1 MEILHLSSLIGKE
14 IADLKSHYVPENEYG
29 LQSFHSFIKL
39 TDGTIIDI
47 PKFDDDI
54 YLHLTKENLEYL
66 NSMFESGEKI
76 DEKTRALIVCQKITD
91 LFFCYYNNEVD
102 IDYSAFIKLS
112 NNLYLSEKNFG
123 PIGLT
128 DINFT
133 ILNEEQFN
141 SEKQRLQSFDVV
153 VKKFKY

>member
-1 MEILHLSSLIGKE
+1 MNTLLLSTLIGKE
-14 IADLKSHYVPENEYG
+14 IADLKFHYVPENEYG

-39 TDGTIIDI
+39 TDGAIIDI

-76 DEKTRALIVCQKITD
+76 DEKTRALFVGQKIAG

-102 IDYSAFIKLS
+102 IDYSALIKLS

-123 PIGLT
+123 PIGIT
-128 DINFT
+128 DINLT

-141 SEKQRLQSFDVV
+141 SEKQRVQSFDVV

>member
-1 MEILHLSSLIGKE
+1 MNTLLLSTLIGKE
-14 IADLKSHYVPENEYG
+14 IADLKFHYVPENEYG

-76 DEKTRALIVCQKITD
+76 DEKTRALIVGQKITD

-123 PIGLT
+123 PIGIT
-128 DINFT
+128 DINLT

-141 SEKQRLQSFDVV
+141 SEKQRVQSFDVV